1 MLAQIN
7 WASDLAAVS
16 AEFAELICASDDVG
30 DLSFRA
36 LAGRAGGLGQRLLAE
51 GLEPGE
57 PVATCLRNGLAAVWA
72 SAGVRLAGAAETPL
86 NPAFRA
92 AERRHCLTLAGVRR
106 VVTSRAEAPFFH
118 DLGLDVILV
127 EEVAPGALA
136 GLPPVPSATWGRIS
150 FTSGTTGRPKAI
162 VHTHGARWIANLL
175 QRASFAFMPGPGS
188 RVLLMTPF
196 THGAGLLAAA
206 FIDHGA
212 GVVLLDGV
220 DLPTVERLLSGGTI
234 DHVFAPP
241 TVLAK
246 LAAGFPGR
254 HFPGIRVVFCGT
266 APLTKNLYAK
276 ARAIFGPVVRITYG
290 KSEVVNPIAV
300 LPPAACDSYYDEAEP
315 GPGFCVGWPGTG
327 VEIAISGDSGEALG
341 TDAIGEVHLRAQHM
355 LAGLIDG
362 DGFHPM
368 PEGSWHETGDL
379 GRIDAR
385 GRLHLIGR
393 TADVIKSGGYKIHPE
408 EIETALAG
416 SAGSGA
422 VAVTTLPSEYWGEV
436 IIAVAEAAPADW
448 PARAAASAESL
459 AKFKRPRAYVVLE
472 TLPRNAQGK
481 VPRGEVRAMLAAR
494 FDLVDGPHPVLRPR
508 ALPGK

>member
-1 MLAQIN
+1 MLARIN
-7 WASDLAAVS
+7 WASDLAAVT
-16 AEFAELICASDDVG
+16 AEFADLVCASDGVD

-36 LAGRAGGLGQRLLAE
+36 LAERAGGLAERLLAE
-51 GLEPGE
+51 GLRPGE

-72 SAGVRLAGAAETPL
+72 SAGLRVAGAAETPL
-86 NPAFRA
+86 NPAFGD
-92 AERRHCLTLAGVRR
+92 AERRHCVTLAGVRR
-106 VVTSRAEAPFFH
+106 VVASRNEAAFFR
-118 DLGLDVILV
+118 DLGLDVIPV
-127 EEVAPGALA
+127 ETVAPGTLAAL
-136 GLPPVPSATWGRIS
+136 PSVPSEAWGRVS
-150 FTSGTTGRPKAI
+150 FTSGTTGKPKAI

-175 QRASFAFMPGPGS
+175 QRASFATMPAPGS

-212 GVVLLDGV
+212 AVVLLDGV
-220 DLPTVERLLSGGTI
+220 DLPAVERLLESGTI

-246 LAAGFPGR
+246 LAAAFPGR

-266 APLTKNLYAK
+266 APLVPSLYAK
-276 ARAIFGPVVRITYG
+276 ARTLFGPVVRITYG

-300 LPPAACDSYYDEAEP
+300 LPPAACEAYYGEAEP

-327 VEIAISGDSGEALG
+327 VEIAIRGEDGADLG
-341 TDAIGEVHLRAQHM
+341 ADAIGEVHLRAQHM

-362 DGFHPM
+362 SGFHAT
-368 PEGSWHETGDL
+368 PEGGWHETGDL

-385 GRLHLIGR
+385 GRLHLVGR

-416 SAGSGA
+416 SAGTGA

-436 IIAVAEAAPADW
+436 IVAVAEAAPADW
-448 PARAAASAESL
+448 PARATVAAEVL
-459 AKFKRPRAYVVLE
+459 AKFKRPRAYLVLDA
-472 TLPRNAQGK
+472 LPRNAQDK
-481 VPRGEVRAMLAAR
+481 VPRGKLREMVLAR
-494 FDLVDGPHPVLRPR
+494 WRLVDGAHPELE
-508 ALPGK
+508 AL

>member
-1 MLAQIN
+1 MLARIN
-7 WASDLAAVS
+7 WASDLAAVT
-16 AEFAELICASDDVG
+16 AEFADLTCASDGVEE
-30 DLSFRA
+30 LSFRD
-36 LAGRAGGLGQRLLAE
+36 LAERAGGLAQRLLAE
-51 GLEPGE
+51 GLRPGE

-72 SAGVRLAGAAETPL
+72 SAGLRVAGVAETPL
-86 NPAFRA
+86 NPAFSA
-92 AERRHCLTLAGVRR
+92 AERRHCVDLAGVRR
-106 VVTSRAEAPFFH
+106 VVTSRKEAPFFR

-127 EEVAPGALA
+127 EEVAPGTLA
-136 GLPPVPSATWGRIS
+136 GLPPVPTEAWGRIS
-150 FTSGTTGRPKAI
+150 FTSGTTGKPKAI

-175 QRASFAFMPGPGS
+175 QRASFAFMPAPGC

-206 FIDHGA
+206 FLDHGA
-212 GVVLLDGV
+212 AVALLDGV
-220 DLPTVERLLSGGTI
+220 DLPSVERLLAGGTI

-246 LAAGFPGR
+246 LAAAFPAR

-266 APLTKNLYAK
+266 APLTRNLYAK
-276 ARAIFGPVVRITYG
+276 ARSLFGPVVRITYG

-300 LPPAACDSYYDEAEP
+300 LPPAACAAYYDETEP

-327 VEIAISGDSGEALG
+327 VEIAIRGEEGADLG
-341 TDAIGEVHLRAQHM
+341 TDEIGEVRLRAQHM

-362 DGFHPM
+362 TGFHPTQ
-368 PEGSWHETGDL
+368 EGSWHETGDL
-379 GRIDAR
+379 GRIDGR
-385 GRLHLIGR
+385 GRLHLVGR

-436 IIAVAEAAPADW
+436 IVAVAEAAPADW
-448 PARAAASAESL
+448 AARAAAAAETL
-459 AKFKRPRAYVVLE
+459 AKFKRPRAYLVLDA
-472 TLPRNAQGK
+472 LPRNAQGK
-481 VPRGEVRAMLAAR
+481 VPRGRVREMVLAR
-494 FDLVDGPHPVLRPR
+494 WHLVDGAHPTVEKL
-508 ALPGK
+508 

>member
-1 MLAQIN
+1 MLAAIN
-7 WASDLAAVS
+7 WAQDLKSVTDA
-16 AEFAELICASDDVG
+16 FAELPCASDGVD
-30 DLSFRA
+30 DLSFRD
-36 LAGRAGGLGQRLLAE
+36 LAGRAGGLAQSLLAE
-51 GLEPGE
+51 GLKPGE
-57 PVATCLRNGLAAVWA
+57 PVATCLRNSLPAIWA

-86 NPAFRA
+86 NPAFSA
-92 AERRHCLTLAGVRR
+92 AERRYCLELAGVRR
-106 VVTSRAEAPFFH
+106 IVTSRAEAPFFR
-118 DLGLDVILV
+118 DLGLAVIAV
-127 EEVAPGALA
+127 EDVAPGALA
-136 GLPPVPSATWGRIS
+136 ALPPVPSAAWGRIS

-162 VHTHGARWIANLL
+162 VHTHAARWIANLL
-175 QRASFAFMPGPGS
+175 QRASFATMPGPGS

-212 GVVLLDGV
+212 AVVVLDGV
-220 DLPTVERLLSGGTI
+220 DLPAVETLLTGGTI
-234 DHVFAPP
+234 DHLFAPP

-246 LAAGFPGR
+246 LAAAFPGR
-254 HFPGIRVVFCGT
+254 HFPGIRIVFCGT
-266 APLTKNLYAK
+266 APLTPSLYAK
-276 ARAIFGPVVRITYG
+276 ARALFGPVVRITYG

-300 LPPAACDSYYDEAEP
+300 LPPAACASYYGEADP

-327 VEIAISGDSGEALG
+327 VEIAMRGEKGGDLA

-362 DGFHPM
+362 SGFHPI
-368 PEGSWHETGDL
+368 PEGFWHETGDL

-385 GRLHLIGR
+385 GRLHLVGR
-393 TADVIKSGGYKIHPE
+393 TADIIKSGGYKIHPE

-448 PARAAASAESL
+448 PARAAAAADVL
-459 AKFKRPRAYVVLE
+459 AKFKRPRAYLVLDA
-472 TLPRNAQGK
+472 LPRNAQGK
-481 VPRGEVRAMLAAR
+481 VPRGRVREMVLER
-494 FDLVDGPHPVLRPR
+494 YRLTDGAHPVLEK
-508 ALPGK
+508 L